1 MYKIVIFQVERGG
14 GFDKNLD
21 VAYEGGGLLN
31 IHMKGRGCRKITR
44 LPLNFVSPLYAL
56 INEATLVYK
65 CLHHLVPN
73 YFSDSFKKFSH
84 SYNIR
89 HIKIG

>member
-1 MYKIVIFQVERGG
+1 MYKIVIFEVEGG
-14 GFDKNLD
+14 GRVDKNLD

-56 INEATLVYK
+56 INES
-65 CLHHLVPN
+65 HLILQMSTS
-73 YFSDSFKKFSH
+73 FSS
-84 SYNIR
+84 
-89 HIKIG
+89 